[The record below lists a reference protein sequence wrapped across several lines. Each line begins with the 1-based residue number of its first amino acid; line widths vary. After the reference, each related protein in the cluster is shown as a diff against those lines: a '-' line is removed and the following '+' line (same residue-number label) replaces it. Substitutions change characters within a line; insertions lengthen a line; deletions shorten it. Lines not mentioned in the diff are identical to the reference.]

1 MIWNKHLHMLLKLR
15 RQKMKLKKRIIGN
28 VIFIL
33 VLSILLSA
41 CSGTPVTQASG
52 DIPAA
57 ESSNTNG
64 DGTAEQTEFRFGKIQ
79 IPGKDGALC
88 GAPIYI
94 AYANGFFAEEGFD
107 VELIS
112 ADAETRKIGLNNGTI
127 PIVNGDFQFFP
138 SIEQGVNVRVVDG
151 LHNGCIKLV
160 VRPDSDI
167 NTAADLAGK
176 TIGVDEIGGTP
187 HQVASVWLEQ
197 GGVSA
202 LPEDGEVSFVPYSD
216 GNLELEALYNGDIDV
231 AAMWDPLGSV
241 AEKEGKVKV
250 ILDIS
255 TDPAFAGKYCCF
267 LYASSKVLDEEPEK
281 VAALLRAYHKAQNW
295 IAENPEDA
303 VHIIVDGKYSAIED
317 VELAVELISHYEY
330 PSSHD
335 HETNRQD
342 VAADVLYFATA
353 LYDIGYLTTEPEKFV
368 DIAYEKVD
376 LTLGQQEE

>member
-1 MIWNKHLHMLLKLR
+1 
-15 RQKMKLKKRIIGN
+15 MKRKKRILPGIAL
-28 VIFIL
+28 VL
-33 VLSILLSA
+33 VLSVVFSS
-41 CSGTPVTQASG
+41 CSGTPVTQTSSQASS
-52 DIPAA
+52 PSTA
-57 ESSNTNG
+57 
-64 DGTAEQTEFRFGKIQ
+64 GTSENPDFRFGKIQ

-94 AYANGFFAEEGFD
+94 AYAQGFFAEEGFD

-138 SIEQGVNVRVVDG
+138 SIEQGVNVKVVDG

-167 NTAADLAGK
+167 TTAADLAGK
-176 TIGVDEIGGTP
+176 KIGVDEIGGTP
-187 HQVASVWLEQ
+187 HQVASVWVEQ
-197 GGVSA
+197 AGISA
-202 LPEDGEVSFVPYSD
+202 LPEDGEITFLPYSD
-216 GNLELEALYNGDIDV
+216 GNLQLEALYNGDIDV

-267 LYASSKVLDEEPEK
+267 LYASSKVLEEEPEK

-295 IAENPEDA
+295 ISEDPQEA
-303 VHIIVDGKYSAIED
+303 VQVIIDGKYSAIED
-317 VELAVELISHYEY
+317 AALAAELISHYEY
-330 PSSHD
+330 PSAHD
-335 HETNRQD
+335 HKTNKQD
-342 VAADVLYFATA
+342 VKSDVLYFATA
-353 LYDIGYLTTEPEKFV
+353 LYDIGYLTTAPDDFAEK
-368 DIAYEKVD
+368 AYEKVD
-376 LTLGQQEE
+376 LTLGQQKA